1 MNDAVVVLTTV
12 ENTEDGERL
21 ARLLV
26 ELELAACVQ
35 LLPPMTSI
43 YRWQGKIERASET
56 LLLIKTTR
64 EAYPELEIA
73 VKQNHSYQMP
83 ELIVLPV
90 EDGSKDYL
98 DWLTVSVRHKT

>member
-1 MNDAVVVLTTV
+1 MSDAVIVLTTI
-12 ENTEDGERL
+12 ENTEEGERL

-43 YRWQGKIERASET
+43 YRWQGQIEQASEE

-64 EAYPELEIA
+64 EAYPGLETAI
-73 VKQNHSYQMP
+73 KQHHPYQTP

-90 EDGSKDYL
+90 EGGSKDYL
-98 DWLTVSVRHKT
+98 DWLTVSVRHKI